1 MKSWVAVAG
10 VIGFASVLGGVFYF
24 YPRPPD
30 NFSAEPY
37 FAVTIEGL
45 KDTYKA
51 GEPVDFIVTLEGY
64 GCDAGFPSV
73 MIYKESS
80 KEQVW
85 SRSAEIRLFPAGYS
99 CPHEEIHHVR
109 HIGDVVRYNNDE
121 QERVRTQGEVPI
133 IISKGGRYVVDI
145 ESVTKEFTVMS

>member
-1 MKSWVAVAG
+1 VAIAG
-10 VIGFASVLGGVFYF
+10 VMGFASVLGGVFYF
-24 YPRPPD
+24 YPRPLD
-30 NFSAEPY
+30 NFSAESHIT
-37 FAVTIEGL
+37 VTIERL
-45 KDTYKA
+45 KDAYKV

-80 KEQVW
+80 KEPVW

-121 QERVRTQGEVPI
+121 QERVRTLGGMPI
-133 IISKGGRYVVDI
+133 IINEEGRYVVDI
-145 ESVTKEFTVMS
+145 ESMTKEFTVIS